1 MTWVEPLKD
10 LWWLLGILLLIL
22 GALWRLA
29 IKTNQS
35 KERLETVAENDKSI
49 KALKIEMADIKDD
62 ITDIKHGVD
71 KQGRDT
77 AAILESLQSI
87 MNALYDNDCNIGGAR
102 DKFNEYLSHR

>member
-22 GALWRLA
+22 GALWKLA
-29 IKTNQS
+29 IKTNDS
-35 KERLETVAENDKSI
+35 KERLEQVEENKKSI
-49 KALKIEMADIKDD
+49 KTLQVEMTTIKDN

-71 KQGRDT
+71 KQAKDT